1 MTLDIPLP
9 PTLER
14 QVVKNCLFDAVEE
27 NINWKM
33 FYNKH
38 MGVKGDIAALRR
50 SGDSKFMSLQATATG
65 MLRELEDTAC
75 FSFDFV
81 YRFVPCHSLGDS
93 ILFYDSSHTVF
104 AQHEVA
110 FPRQPDGEKLCLA
123 DLIAPASSGQLDYT
137 AMFACT
143 CGGKFLEFSKKLRER
158 GEYVKSHT
166 LNMLAI
172 TLAEALAETAHSA
185 VRGAWGF
192 ADPEEMVPSDRLDGR
207 YRGKRFSFG
216 YPACPD
222 LSGQKVLFALLKPE
236 DIGIQ
241 LSEGLMME
249 PEASVSALVF
259 HNRAARSFVAQ
270 NGD

>member
-1 MTLDIPLP
+1 MSADIPIP

-14 QVVKNCLFDAVEE
+14 QIVKNCMLDAVVD

-38 MGVKGDIAALRR
+38 MGVRGDIAALRR
-50 SGDSKFMSLQATATG
+50 SGDPKFMSLQATVSG
-65 MLRELEDTAC
+65 MLAELTDMDC

-81 YRFVPCHSLGDS
+81 YRFVASQSLGDT
-93 ILFYDSSHTVF
+93 ILFYDSGHNVF

-123 DLIAPASSGQLDYT
+123 DLVAPASSGQLDYT

-143 CGGKFLEFSKKLRER
+143 CGGKFLELSRQLRDR
-158 GEYVKSHT
+158 GDYVKSHL

-172 TLAEALAETAHSA
+172 TLAEALAENAHSA

-192 ADPEEMVPSDRLDGR
+192 SDPEEMEPADRLEGR

-222 LSGQKVLFALLKPE
+222 LSGQKVLFALLKPQ

-259 HNRAARSFVAQ
+259 HNRAAKYFAV
-270 NGD
+270 